1 MHLTT
6 LIRTSTTLLL
16 IPALTACGS
25 WMPFKGKKEAD
36 PAPVASTTPLN
47 STPQTPSAP
56 AASPTPA
63 SVQTADLHGVWE
75 CNFQIKMGEDAASF
89 TYTNQFNA
97 DGTLK
102 SQAYLV
108 YQMPSTQQQYAFV
121 VQGSG
126 HWRAAGNTVTLMVPD
141 VVRQDRSTRKNPDM
155 VKDKDL
161 VPEDLNDTWTVQ
173 ARQGKNMRVLV
184 GSLAD
189 EMLCQKE

>member
-6 LIRTSTTLLL
+6 LIRSSATLLL

-25 WMPFKGKKEAD
+25 WMPFKSKKEAA
-36 PAPVASTTPLN
+36 PAPVAGAAAA
-47 STPQTPSAP
+47 TPQAP
-56 AASPTPA
+56 AAPPTPVA
-63 SVQTADLHGVWE
+63 VQAADLHGVWE

-108 YQMPSTQQQYAFV
+108 YHMPSTQQQYAFV

-126 HWRAAGNTVTLMVPD
+126 HWRMAGNTITLMVPD
-141 VVRQDRSTRKNPDM
+141 VVRQDRSTHKNPDM

-173 ARQGKNMRVLV
+173 ARQGNNMRVLV

>member
-1 MHLTT
+1 MQ
-6 LIRTSTTLLL
+6 
-16 IPALTACGS
+16 A
-25 WMPFKGKKEAD
+25 
-36 PAPVASTTPLN
+36 V
-47 STPQTPSAP
+47 
-56 AASPTPA
+56 
-63 SVQTADLHGVWE
+63 DLHGVWE
-75 CNFQIKMGEDAASF
+75 CSFQIKMGEDAARF

-141 VVRQDRSTRKNPDM
+141 VVRQDRSTHKNPDM

-173 ARQGKNMRVLV
+173 ARQGNNMRVLV

>member
-6 LIRTSTTLLL
+6 LIRSSATLLL
-16 IPALTACGS
+16 IPALTACAS
-25 WMPFKGKKEAD
+25 WMPFTGKKEAA
-36 PAPVASTTPLN
+36 PAPVAGAAVTS
-47 STPQTPSAP
+47 STPTAP
-56 AASPTPA
+56 AAPATPIA
-63 SVQTADLHGVWE
+63 VQAADLHGVWE
-75 CNFQIKMGEDAASF
+75 CDFQIKMGEDAARF

-121 VQGSG
+121 VQGNG
-126 HWRAAGNTVTLMVPD
+126 HWRIAGNTVTLMVPD
-141 VVRQDRSTRKNPDM
+141 VVRQDRSTHKNPDM